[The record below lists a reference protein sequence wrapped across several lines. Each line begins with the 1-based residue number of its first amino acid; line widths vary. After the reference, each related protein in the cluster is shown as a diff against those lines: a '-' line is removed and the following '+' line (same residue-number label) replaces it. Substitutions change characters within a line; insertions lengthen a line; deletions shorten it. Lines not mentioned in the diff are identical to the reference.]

1 MEMYGYII
9 DIIYIFMLF
18 IEYLVVWMKY
28 YDVWN
33 NILFMVIF

>member
-9 DIIYIFMLF
+9 DIIYICMLF

>member
-1 MEMYGYII
+1 MENYGNFIDIYII
-9 DIIYIFMLF
+9 YRLF